1 MSQFIYRCIALGA
14 AVFPLGYAAVGPAYG
29 ESNVLG
35 ISIATQREPS
45 DFDKSVSTVTSVG
58 YTHTFDNNAV
68 LDSSIHYFDLSG
80 GDGWRLNSQIGLGY
94 RYEFSDIFSIVGIAS
109 IGSRAQSND
118 VNFPYYSIHGSVDW
132 KLTDITTWSVLTYR
146 YRNAF
151 NADYD
156 FETPA
161 LGSALNFRL
170 STSSSISFN
179 YLHEWSDGKVAD
191 NLIGMGYQYHF

>member
-1 MSQFIYRCIALGA
+1 MS
-14 AVFPLGYAAVGPAYG
+14 PLVYAGITPVYG

-35 ISIATQREPS
+35 VSIATQREPS
-45 DFDKSVSTVTSVG
+45 DFDKNVSTVTGIG
-58 YTHTFDNNAV
+58 YTHTFDNNVV

-80 GDGWRLNSQIGLGY
+80 DGGWRLNSQAGLGY
-94 RYEFSDIFSIVGIAS
+94 RHEFSNIFSIVGIAS

-118 VNFPYYSIHGSVDW
+118 VDFPYYSIHGSVDW
-132 KLTDITTWSVLTYR
+132 KLTDVTTWSVVTYR

-156 FETPA
+156 FVTPA

-179 YLHEWSDGKVAD
+179 YLHEWENGKVAD
-191 NLIGMGYQYHF
+191 NLIGIAYQYHF

>member
-1 MSQFIYRCIALGA
+1 MSNSIKRFISLGVGIFALS
-14 AVFPLGYAAVGPAYG
+14 YAGITSVYG

-35 ISIATQREPS
+35 VSIATQREPS
-45 DFDKSVSTVTSVG
+45 DFDKNVSTVTGIG
-58 YTHTFDNNAV
+58 YTHTFDNNFV
-68 LDSSIHYFDLSG
+68 FDSSIHYFDLSG
-80 GDGWRLNSQIGLGY
+80 DHGWRLNSQAGLGY
-94 RYEFSDIFSIVGIAS
+94 KHEFSDIFSIVGIAS

-118 VNFPYYSIHGSVDW
+118 VDFPYYSIHGSVDW
-132 KLTDITTWSVLTYR
+132 KLTDVTTWSVVTFR

-151 NADYD
+151 NSDYD

-161 LGSALNFRL
+161 LGSALNFRI

-179 YLHEWSDGKVAD
+179 YLHEWENGKAAD

>member
-1 MSQFIYRCIALGA
+1 MSQFLYRCIVLGIG
-14 AVFPLGYAAVGPAYG
+14 VLPLGYTASGPAYG

-35 ISIATQREPS
+35 VSIATQREPG
-45 DFDKSVSTVTSVG
+45 DFDKNVSTVTGIG
-58 YTHTFDNNAV
+58 YTHTFDNNFV

-80 GDGWRLNSQIGLGY
+80 DGGWRLNSQAGLGY
-94 RYEFSDIFSIVGIAS
+94 KHEFLDIFSIVGIVS

-118 VNFPYYSIHGSVDW
+118 VDFPYYSIHGSVDW
-132 KLTDITTWSVLTYR
+132 KLNDVTTWSVMTYR

-179 YLHEWSDGKVAD
+179 YLHEWENGKVAD